1 MYLLLGFPLITTV
14 ILSLDNE
21 NSQLEGKQQNQACIM
36 LFLCFKEQL
45 DIITEPK
52 EMDPGITTWKG
63 AGILSCLETA
73 QELWIS
79 RGEWQR
85 CGVRI
90 LRERTP
96 FLW

>member
-1 MYLLLGFPLITTV
+1 MYDLI
-14 ILSLDNE
+14 E
-21 NSQLEGKQQNQACIM
+21 NGKIKLPHYFVFIA
-36 LFLCFKEQL
+36 EQL

-73 QELWIS
+73 QELWIP

>member
-1 MYLLLGFPLITTV
+1 MRIYNLNGHSKIKLVDHFVSVT
-14 ILSLDNE
+14 
-21 NSQLEGKQQNQACIM
+21 
-36 LFLCFKEQL
+36 EQL

-73 QELWIS
+73 QELWIP